1 MEVNTRPELW
11 LCRYDNKHRNL
22 RNGLDQQLMS
32 VAYPPITVLSN
43 SQTVPIAIGN
53 QPFAHLEIYNQCGFV
68 VLVSGLNNGSF
79 YLSPGQD
86 RIISIKYGSN
96 SPTVSG
102 VNNGTQTGQLLLTGY
117 TMQEPVI
124 PLGVAGSVS
133 TITAGTIDANVIGGA
148 LAVSSLPQV
157 VLASQTV
164 TVQALSSANQIGIAD
179 AVAPSNE
186 INGFGLTTTAQTLFN
201 GPCILRN
208 LSWSG
213 ITGTLA
219 ISYDGNQFVTATSS
233 DGNIPINLYVASG
246 NSVTALSTTAA
257 GLLLATATTL

>member
-1 MEVNTRPELW
+1 
-11 LCRYDNKHRNL
+11 
-22 RNGLDQQLMS
+22 MS

-43 SQTVPIAIGN
+43 SQTVPLNIGN

-86 RIISIKYGSN
+86 RIISFKYGN
-96 SPTVSG
+96 NTPVVSG
-102 VNNGTQTGQLLLTGY
+102 VNNGTQTGQLLITGY
-117 TMQEPVI
+117 TVNEPVI

-179 AVAPSNE
+179 AIAPSNA
-186 INGFGLTTTAQTLFN
+186 INGFNLTTSSQTIFN
-201 GPCILRN
+201 GPGILRHVA
-208 LSWSG
+208 WSG
-213 ITGTLA
+213 VTGTL
-219 ISYDGNQFVTATSS
+219 SLSLNGSQFLTSTIASDKDRLDLYIPSGDSITAT
-233 DGNIPINLYVASG
+233 
-246 NSVTALSTTAA
+246 STTAA